1 MSRRKP
7 FAITR
12 SSLDDMEP
20 LATKSSVLRT
30 YEEIAEDV
38 EERRQTPWTDVID
51 FEKTVPRGRTV
62 LELGCGSGRNAVH
75 FALAGHRVTVIDFAR
90 GMLER
95 TAMRAK
101 ENSVAGYVNLIRADV
116 TAPPI
121 KDSSV
126 DVCLYVA
133 ALHHLPTREERIGSL
148 EQLRRCL
155 RPGGKAFVSVWAF
168 EQRRFQRVLERH
180 KLKKEG
186 FGDVL
191 IPIRSKDGQ
200 AIRRFYHLFVEGEL
214 EQLIAE
220 AGLEIEQHFKSHDNY
235 FVVAV
240 NSHGNR

>member
-12 SSLDDMEP
+12 SSLEGMAP
-20 LATKSSVLRT
+20 LATKGSVLRT

-38 EERRQTPWTDVID
+38 EERRQIPWTDIID
-51 FEKTVPRGRTV
+51 FEKTLPRGRTV

-75 FALAGHRVTVIDFAR
+75 FALAGHRVIAIDFAR
-90 GMLER
+90 GMLGQ
-95 TAMRAK
+95 TASRAK
-101 ENSVAGYVNLIRADV
+101 GNSVAGSVNLIQADV
-116 TAPPI
+116 AAPPI

-126 DVCLYVA
+126 DVCLFVA
-133 ALHHLPTREERIGSL
+133 SLHHLPTRQERVRSL
-148 EQLRRCL
+148 EQIRRFL
-155 RPGGKAFVSVWAF
+155 RPEGKAFISVWAF
-168 EQRRFQRVLERH
+168 EQRRFQRILERH

-220 AGLEIEQHFKSHDNY
+220 AGLEIGQHFKSHDNY

-240 NSHGNR
+240 NLHGNR